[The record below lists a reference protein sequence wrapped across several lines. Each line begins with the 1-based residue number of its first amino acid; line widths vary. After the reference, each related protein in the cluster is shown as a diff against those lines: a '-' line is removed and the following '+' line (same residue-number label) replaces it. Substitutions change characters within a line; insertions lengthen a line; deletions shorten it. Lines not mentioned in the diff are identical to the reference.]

1 MNGTISSLALV
12 VALISLSVT
21 LASRQT
27 QQHFHVHTEC
37 RRVVGHDGRERDQW
51 SFSGGWANTLIG
63 QTVGR
68 VYVGLAS
75 ARFDRRQRKRDAAS
89 GPLS

>member
-1 MNGTISSLALV
+1 MDLLISSLALV
-12 VALISLSVT
+12 VALIALAVT
-21 LASRQT
+21 LPSQQT
-27 QQHFHVHTEC
+27 QQHYHAHTEC
-37 RRVVGHDGRERDQW
+37 RRVIGHDGRERDQW

-75 ARFDRRQRKRDAAS
+75 ARFDRQQRKRDAADV
-89 GPLS
+89 

>member
-1 MNGTISSLALV
+1 MDLLISSLALV
-12 VALISLSVT
+12 VALIALAVT
-21 LASRQT
+21 LASQQT
-27 QQHFHVHTEC
+27 QQHYHAHTEC
-37 RRVVGHDGRERDQW
+37 RRVIGHDGRKRDKW

-75 ARFDRRQRKRDAAS
+75 ARFDRQQRKRDAADV
-89 GPLS
+89 

>member
-1 MNGTISSLALV
+1 MSLVISILALF
-12 VALISLSVT
+12 VALIALAAT

-27 QQHFHVHTEC
+27 QQHFHAYTDC
-37 RRVVGHDGRERDQW
+37 RRVIGHDGRERDQW

-75 ARFDRRQRKRDAAS
+75 ARFDRQQRKRKAEDF
-89 GPLS
+89 